1 MAHLEQLTHLKQAG
15 MLTDAGFSA
24 AKARR
29 LLAL

>member
-15 MLTDAGFSA
+15 MLTGAGYSA
-24 AKARR
+24 AKAR